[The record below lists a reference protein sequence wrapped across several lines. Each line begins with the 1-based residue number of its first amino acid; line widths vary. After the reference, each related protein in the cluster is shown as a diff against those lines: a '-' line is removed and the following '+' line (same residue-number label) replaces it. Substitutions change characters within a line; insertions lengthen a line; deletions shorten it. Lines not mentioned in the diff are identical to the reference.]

1 MTRTELKLENI
12 AVQLQKLQLGMKM
25 EVLNSD
31 LVLIQI
37 LETPGKK
44 NGADKTL
51 IDIYF
56 ASKEL
61 ILKCVEHEIVRL
73 TYKIIL
79 T

>member
-1 MTRTELKLENI
+1 
-12 AVQLQKLQLGMKM
+12 MKM

-44 NGADKTL
+44 NGADKML

-73 TYKIIL
+73 NYRIIL

>member
-1 MTRTELKLENI
+1 
-12 AVQLQKLQLGMKM
+12 MKM

-31 LVLIQI
+31 LAQIQI

-44 NGADKTL
+44 NGADKMP

-56 ASKEL
+56 ASKDL
-61 ILKCVEHEIVRL
+61 ILKCVEREIVQL
-73 TYKIIL
+73 IYKIIL

>member
-1 MTRTELKLENI
+1 MELKLESI
-12 AVQLQKLQLGMKM
+12 AIQLQKLQLGMKM

-73 TYKIIL
+73 NYRIIL

>member
-1 MTRTELKLENI
+1 MELKLESI
-12 AVQLQKLQLGMKM
+12 AIQLQKLQLGMKM

-61 ILKCVEHEIVRL
+61 ISKCVEHEIVRL
-73 TYKIIL
+73 NYRIIL